1 MPMWMPGQCSGTTP
15 ILVRGPGGPRS
26 AAAAAPAPRVEVFAT
41 LYGAVAQVVVPPTV
55 YETVQALGYHHLG
68 DLYTEN
74 RQVLPERALKR
85 RAPARKGI
93 PGLRAWLT
101 RHAAVRVP
109 LLREPTPRWQAA
121 PKDWIPRAVPTYQA
135 EVIVGGRAAKT
146 TRMETI
152 YHRGQPLRMTAALQD
167 TMETAGWASEPR
179 VCQQPPGTLPSDTR
193 LHRLLV
199 ALLDIQVQ
207 VDAPLHAQLWGDHR
221 QESLAQLQRTGV
233 RAPTVVW
240 TTAPPTAAYWN
251 WASTSQAP
259 LVTVTSTLPPFPWI
273 AIAPAA
279 VARFQYPAECMAH
292 KCPGHPHKGPLYYS
306 LDTVGT
312 VPAEL
317 HQALRTHLRE
327 HHGDMA
333 LLAPHGRAT
342 DPPRVLAPETRP
354 GVWFHDLPALAT
366 LRGSVVAVD
375 AGATQAGMAMA
386 GVVQSGP
393 GEYQAQVASGV
404 GTSQEGGAMALL
416 SYARRLATQ
425 QGVYWLVPDSE
436 AAVGALR
443 TYQEGGHC
451 GDGIHHLY
459 ATVLGGQRLSPR
471 SAINV
476 VTTPSHW
483 ITDLNVRVDAA
494 TREPPEVDLT
504 WLLRRPYSFIPP
516 VPFRD
521 QCQLSPTALSDWL
534 RDRASIPAQAIY
546 EARWGVNFM
555 PGGGLP
561 LDWFDHD
568 QQRHITA
575 HRMDNVPTM
584 TVLAHR
590 SSHRG
595 TVLDTTCLLCGTQP
609 ETAPHLW
616 ACSAQSH
623 EWGPARRRLAAWLDQ
638 KVGPRAA
645 PVRHQ
650 LWEPTV
656 LEQWAAALR
665 TPSMQLAH
673 LECTGPHSLGTE
685 FLRHV
690 VEESIRIWYAHAKAR
705 ATLLKARLGPGN
717 TMAWALQ
724 ELRLHQQ
731 AEREGVQRE
740 LLE

>member
-1 MPMWMPGQCSGTTP
+1 MREHRTLGVQPRWLLEGPAGDCRQLKGRWKAIPKRQHPGQHLRSVCVHHTTP
-15 ILVRGPGGPRS
+15 
-26 AAAAAPAPRVEVFAT
+26 
-41 LYGAVAQVVVPPTV
+41 
-55 YETVQALGYHHLG
+55 HH
-68 DLYTEN
+68 T
-74 RQVLPERALKR
+74 
-85 RAPARKGI
+85 
-93 PGLRAWLT
+93 
-101 RHAAVRVP
+101 
-109 LLREPTPRWQAA
+109 TP
-121 PKDWIPRAVPTYQA
+121 
-135 EVIVGGRAAKT
+135 
-146 TRMETI
+146 
-152 YHRGQPLRMTAALQD
+152 
-167 TMETAGWASEPR
+167 
-179 VCQQPPGTLPSDTR
+179 
-193 LHRLLV
+193 
-199 ALLDIQVQ
+199 
-207 VDAPLHAQLWGDHR
+207 
-221 QESLAQLQRTGV
+221 
-233 RAPTVVW
+233 
-240 TTAPPTAAYWN
+240 
-251 WASTSQAP
+251 
-259 LVTVTSTLPPFPWI
+259 
-273 AIAPAA
+273 
-279 VARFQYPAECMAH
+279 
-292 KCPGHPHKGPLYYS
+292 
-306 LDTVGT
+306 
-312 VPAEL
+312 
-317 HQALRTHLRE
+317 
-327 HHGDMA
+327 HHGQ
-333 LLAPHGRAT
+333 
-342 DPPRVLAPETRP
+342 
-354 GVWFHDLPALAT
+354 LPQ
-366 LRGSVVAVD
+366 GGEAVHC
-375 AGATQAGMAMA
+375 
-386 GVVQSGP
+386 
-393 GEYQAQVASGV
+393 
-404 GTSQEGGAMALL
+404 
-416 SYARRLATQ
+416 RR
-425 QGVYWLVPDSE
+425 
-436 AAVGALR
+436 
-443 TYQEGGHC
+443 
-451 GDGIHHLY
+451 I
-459 ATVLGGQRLSPR
+459 
-471 SAINV
+471 
-476 VTTPSHW
+476 
-483 ITDLNVRVDAA
+483 VRVDAA

-534 RDRASIPAQAIY
+534 QDRASIPAQAIY

-584 TVLAHR
+584 AVLAHR

-705 ATLLKARLGPGN
+705 ATLLKARQGPGSM
-717 TMAWALQ
+717 MAWALQ

-731 AEREGVQRE
+731 AEREGVQRK

>member
-1 MPMWMPGQCSGTTP
+1 MHCRSSTAYCPWAARQCIAGVALP
-15 ILVRGPGGPRS
+15 IAPGGGGDGPPLVCP
-26 AAAAAPAPRVEVFAT
+26 PAGDTAGG
-41 LYGAVAQVVVPPTV
+41 LLAGAGLGGSSGGPPHVP
-55 YETVQALGYHHLG
+55 G
-68 DLYTEN
+68 
-74 RQVLPERALKR
+74 RRALR
-85 RAPARKGI
+85 RWHP
-93 PGLRAWLT
+93 P
-101 RHAAVRVP
+101 
-109 LLREPTPRWQAA
+109 
-121 PKDWIPRAVPTYQA
+121 
-135 EVIVGGRAAKT
+135 
-146 TRMETI
+146 
-152 YHRGQPLRMTAALQD
+152 PLR
-167 TMETAGWASEPR
+167 
-179 VCQQPPGTLPSDTR
+179 
-193 LHRLLV
+193 H
-199 ALLDIQVQ
+199 
-207 VDAPLHAQLWGDHR
+207 
-221 QESLAQLQRTGV
+221 
-233 RAPTVVW
+233 
-240 TTAPPTAAYWN
+240 
-251 WASTSQAP
+251 
-259 LVTVTSTLPPFPWI
+259 
-273 AIAPAA
+273 
-279 VARFQYPAECMAH
+279 
-292 KCPGHPHKGPLYYS
+292 CP
-306 LDTVGT
+306 
-312 VPAEL
+312 
-317 HQALRTHLRE
+317 
-327 HHGDMA
+327 
-333 LLAPHGRAT
+333 
-342 DPPRVLAPETRP
+342 
-354 GVWFHDLPALAT
+354 
-366 LRGSVVAVD
+366 
-375 AGATQAGMAMA
+375 
-386 GVVQSGP
+386 
-393 GEYQAQVASGV
+393 
-404 GTSQEGGAMALL
+404 
-416 SYARRLATQ
+416 
-425 QGVYWLVPDSE
+425 
-436 AAVGALR
+436 
-443 TYQEGGHC
+443 
-451 GDGIHHLY
+451 
-459 ATVLGGQRLSPR
+459 GGQRLSPR

-534 RDRASIPAQAIY
+534 QDRASIPAQAIY

-584 TVLAHR
+584 AVLAHR

-673 LECTGPHSLGTE
+673 LECTRPHSLGTE

-705 ATLLKARLGPGN
+705 ATLLKARLGPGS